1 MRLPARFTAFFTAAV
16 FVAAAAA
23 SAPAQATSQNSDQNP
38 AQNPGQS
45 SSSQNSSSQNPT
57 ATVATSPQTPGNG
70 TYVSVN
76 PLAGVRY
83 DNRFDLSLGLAYRHM
98 KAGPTLLQGS
108 NLGGLDLSG
117 SMWLSKNWGLQ
128 TSQRFYV
135 GTSGAGTSTG
145 PTGGNAQN
153 NIKGPLV
160 SEYFFTA
167 GPEWLGPHNM
177 HGAIMAH
184 VLVGGVY
191 GNFERDL
198 LGQPPSTVAFYN
210 NQVAPAIIAGGHFDL
225 NRSPRWVFRITPDAI
240 VTHYGINYAPH
251 TSQFD
256 VNFAISVGMM
266 YKFKGKR

>member
-1 MRLPARFTAFFTAAV
+1 MRFPARFAAFFAAAAL
-16 FVAAAAA
+16 VAAAAV
-23 SAPAQATSQNSDQNP
+23 SAPAQSSAQNPDQNP
-38 AQNPGQS
+38 PQNSGQS
-45 SSSQNSSSQNPT
+45 SSSQNPPAQSSVPT
-57 ATVATSPQTPGNG
+57 GPQTPGNG
-70 TYVSVN
+70 TYVATN

-117 SMWLSKNWGLQ
+117 SMWLTKRWGLQ

-153 NIKGPLV
+153 DIKGPLV

-167 GPEWLGPHNM
+167 GPEWLGPHNI
-177 HGAIMAH
+177 HGAILAH

-191 GNFERDL
+191 GNFEKDL

-240 VTHYGINYAPH
+240 VTHYSINYPPH

-256 VNFAISVGMM
+256 VNFAISVGME
-266 YKFKGKR
+266 YKFKTKR

>member
-16 FVAAAAA
+16 LVAAAAA
-23 SAPAQATSQNSDQNP
+23 SAPAQAPGQNPAQNP

-45 SSSQNSSSQNPT
+45 SSSSQNPAAQT
-57 ATVATSPQTPGNG
+57 AAPTGPQTPGNG
-70 TYVSVN
+70 TDISVN

-83 DNRFDLSLGLAYRHM
+83 DNRFDLSLGLAYNHM
-98 KAGPTLLQGS
+98 KAGPTLLQGA

-117 SMWLSKNWGLQ
+117 SMWLTKRWGLQ
-128 TSQRFYV
+128 ASQRYYV
-135 GTSGAGTSTG
+135 GTSGAGTSTST
-145 PTGGNAQN
+145 TGGNAAH
-153 NIKGPLV
+153 NIKGPFV
-160 SEYFFTA
+160 SQYFFTA

-177 HGAIMAH
+177 HGAILAH

-210 NQVAPAIIAGGHFDL
+210 NQVAPAIIAGGHIDL
-225 NRSPRWVFRITPDAI
+225 NRSPRWVFRITPDAVI
-240 VTHYGINYAPH
+240 THYSINYPPH

-256 VNFAISVGMM
+256 VNFAISVGMV

>member
-16 FVAAAAA
+16 LVAAAAA
-23 SAPAQATSQNSDQNP
+23 SAPAQSSDQNSDQNP
-38 AQNPGQS
+38 PQTSGRSS
-45 SSSQNSSSQNPT
+45 SSSQNPPAQATPT
-57 ATVATSPQTPGNG
+57 GPQTTGNG
-70 TYVSVN
+70 AYISVN

-83 DNRFDLSLGLAYRHM
+83 DNRFDLSLGLAYAHM

-117 SMWLSKNWGLQ
+117 SMWLSKRWALQ

-135 GTSGAGTSTG
+135 GTSGAGTSTT
-145 PTGGNAQN
+145 PTGGNAVN

-177 HGAIMAH
+177 HGALVAH
-184 VLVGGVY
+184 VLAGGVY
-191 GNFERDL
+191 GNFQRDL

-210 NQVAPAIIAGGHFDL
+210 NQVAPAIIAGGHIDL

-240 VTHYGINYAPH
+240 ITHYGINYAPH

-266 YKFKGKR
+266 YKFKGTR